1 MSFLDFAPFLDWSYN
16 LRQTT
21 DKSQHWT
28 FRFDYVHP
36 PFISM
41 WLEQN
46 STLETLNQGK
56 RGSGSPKPM
65 FSSQYVLLHTTTTF
79 KFASI
84 LSCAS
89 LSKFLCGQ
97 DFRSLQYFV
106 ISQIKIKTF
115 IFGHLSQSS
124 FKQNLVFLGLDRP
137 MVWLLLF
144 MMRVCILLNYLPF
157 TFFPACG
164 ISSLN
169 WRQKIALLSICSR
182 QQLISSWFEVTGRIA
197 HFAQTSGASLFDS
210 K

>member
-144 MMRVCILLNYLPF
+144 MMRVYTTKLF
-157 TFFPACG
+157 TFHILSRVWHQFFELEAENCSFEHLFTPA
-164 ISSLN
+164 
-169 WRQKIALLSICSR
+169 ADLL
-182 QQLISSWFEVTGRIA
+182 LV
-197 HFAQTSGASLFDS
+197 
-210 K
+210 